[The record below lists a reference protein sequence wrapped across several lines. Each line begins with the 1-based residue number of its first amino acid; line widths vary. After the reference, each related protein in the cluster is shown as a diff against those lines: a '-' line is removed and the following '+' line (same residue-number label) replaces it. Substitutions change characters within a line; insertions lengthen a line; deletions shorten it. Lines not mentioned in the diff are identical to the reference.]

1 MIRLRASLEKGDA
14 ARFISHLDLVRA
26 IERALRRSG
35 LPVAYSEGYNP
46 HPKLTFTAPLPLG
59 ATSVAEYM
67 EIVLSEDIA
76 PEEFASRLSA
86 QLPLGLRVTEARPVA
101 IHGTSLMAAIDTAT
115 WEAAFPAPPG
125 GRPAV
130 AAAVEQLLK
139 LGTYTFV
146 HSGKRGEREVDL
158 RPLIDS
164 LEVLPDRADVPVA
177 AGEVR
182 LLMTLAM
189 GQRGAVRPEE
199 VVAALADLGDFS
211 VERGEIELKRL
222 AMTAGRGATSPW
234 DIV

>member
-1 MIRLRASLEKGDA
+1 MIRLRARLEKGEA

-35 LPVAYSEGYNP
+35 LPVAYSEGFNP
-46 HPKLTFTAPLPLG
+46 HPKLTFSAPLSLG
-59 ATSVAEYM
+59 ATSATEFL
-67 EIVLSEDIA
+67 EIVLSEDIT
-76 PEEFASRLSA
+76 PDEFIAKLSA
-86 QLPLGLRVTEARPVA
+86 QLPLGLRVVEARPA
-101 IHGTSLMAAIDTAT
+101 PLHGTALMAALDTVT
-115 WEAAFPAPPG
+115 WEAAFPAPTG

-139 LGTYTFV
+139 MGTYSIV
-146 HSGKRGEREVDL
+146 HSGKHGDREIDL
-158 RPLIDS
+158 RSLIDR
-164 LEVLPDRADVPVA
+164 LEVLPDRSDVPA

-199 VVAALADLGDFS
+199 VVAALADLGHFGI
-211 VERGEIELKRL
+211 ERGEIELKRL